1 MNYRYVVKELR
12 HHHNR
17 TLVNILGIGIGIVL
31 FVSINAVNT
40 AYQKA
45 ASLPFKNLGADVV
58 VQLPE
63 KRAVDSGQPPASM
76 RGIRLPFSNQLLPS
90 EDLEKLKTIEGVD
103 SIASSLLLW
112 EFDKGGFRTIMG
124 VDLRQPSLGPVKVK
138 EWLKEGRF
146 PQKEGEVV
154 LEKHYAKF
162 QHKKIGDAVEING
175 RPFSVVG
182 LLEIKEGSQIA
193 SANIYLPLQ
202 DAQGLLGAE
211 SGSVHPVRNSSGALN
226 PAGIILKSNPAIG
239 GTVEQRGII
248 SNGVNIV
255 YLRLKNPSLLSQVK
269 TSIARKLNGVSVTS
283 SDSSLELMGG
293 VSRISDQ
300 FSFIV
305 SLIALGGAIFLIV
318 KAMLSNL
325 VERSRE
331 IGILKAV
338 GWTERDVQKQ
348 LMGEVF
354 LQSLLGGVLGI
365 AMGYLFS
372 YLLRFLSIPVS
383 TPWELNLLPA
393 FAKDTAAAAQTVR
406 LPVSV
411 SAGLAAVSL
420 ALSLVA
426 GGMAGYVM
434 GKRTARMKPAEI
446 LRNL

>member
-1 MNYRYVVKELR
+1 MNYSYVLKELR

-17 TLVNILGIGIGIVL
+17 TLVNVLGIGIGIAL
-31 FVSINAVNT
+31 FVSINAVST
-40 AYQKA
+40 AYQRA
-45 ASLPFKNLGADVV
+45 VSLPFKNLGADIV
-58 VQLPE
+58 VQRPE

-90 EDLEKLKTIEGVD
+90 GDLEKLKTIEGVD
-103 SIASSLLLW
+103 SMASSLLLW
-112 EFDKGGFRTIMG
+112 EFDKSGFRTIMG
-124 VDLRQPSLGPVKVK
+124 VDLTQPSLGPVKVK
-138 EWLKEGRF
+138 DWLKEGRF
-146 PQKEGEVV
+146 PNKEGEVV

-193 SANIYLPLQ
+193 SANIYLPLS
-202 DAQGLLGAE
+202 DAQTL
-211 SGSVHPVRNSSGALN
+211 V
-226 PAGIILKSNPAIG
+226 G
-239 GTVEQRGII
+239 GD
-248 SNGVNIV
+248 SMGVNIV
-255 YLRLKNPSLLSQVK
+255 YLRLKSPSLLSQVK
-269 TSIARKLNGVSVTS
+269 TSIAGKLNGVSVTS
-283 SDSSLELMGG
+283 SDSFLELMGG
-293 VSRISDQ
+293 VSKISDQ

-305 SLIALGGAIFLIV
+305 SLIALGGAVFLIV

-365 AMGYLFS
+365 VMGYFFS
-372 YLLRFLSIPVS
+372 YLLGFLSIPVS

-393 FAKDTAAAAQTVR
+393 FAKDAAAAAQTVR
-406 LPVSV
+406 LPVSI
-411 SAGLAAVSL
+411 SAGLTAISL
-420 ALSLVA
+420 ALSLAA
-426 GGMAGYVM
+426 GSMASYFM

-446 LRNL
+446 LRQL